1 MMARLSDD
9 DERRLGEEGLVEAQK
24 MAEELGM
31 KPPRSAVWFEAP
43 WELDR
48 GLDDKMRESDA
59 DDESEPPRV
68 NDVILG
74 GERDETDDAVD
85 EEGLPSNGVA
95 RGVWDEGD
103 GDADEGDGGAELVI
117 SNNADTARLRG
128 EFRRVLDEADA
139 LAEADHEN
147 GQPAAPSPGPS
158 PSPAPPKPKV
168 SAHLDV
174 PGRGKIH
181 KQTLFTQANMAF
193 KKGVKLSADRLLRVT
208 QVANQ
213 AESLREDNDD
223 EPMVGLQKDVAVAFG
238 SGREKKW

>member
-1 MMARLSDD
+1 MMARLTDD

-24 MAEELGM
+24 MASELGM
-31 KPPRSAVWFEAP
+31 KPPRSAVWFETP

-48 GLDDKMRESDA
+48 DLDDKMREADA

-68 NDVILG
+68 NEVIMG
-74 GERDETDDAVD
+74 GGRDDTDDAVD

-117 SNNADTARLRG
+117 SNNADTARVRG

-147 GQPAAPSPGPS
+147 GQPAAPSPDPS
-158 PSPAPPKPKV
+158 PSPAPPKLKI

-181 KQTLFTQANMAF
+181 K
-193 KKGVKLSADRLLRVT
+193 
-208 QVANQ
+208 
-213 AESLREDNDD
+213 
-223 EPMVGLQKDVAVAFG
+223 
-238 SGREKKW
+238 